1 MGDHGYDDTAAGEAP
16 PDTQGASIWETPITR
31 RQVITGIV
39 ATGALVA
46 VGRSVSG
53 PLGGDAQAMVAN
65 GLAENTYRVT
75 FDFVT
80 GVATVTGNSSL
91 PAGVPV
97 TVTVDALLNGA
108 PMPPGGAAGTRTVTV
123 TTDADGEFLAT
134 PNFTGATNDNANQFR
149 LSILTGPGPNGVA
162 YRASLLTPDPPTG
175 DPGPTGPT
183 GPLGVFGATGPTGAP
198 GPTGVTGPT
207 GVQGPVGPTGADG
220 PTGETGATGPTGPI
234 AFRRSATALLAY
246 VPGAAPGPTGVPGP
260 VGPTGAVGAQGA
272 TGPGGP
278 PGTQGPTG
286 ATGASGSTGPQGPDG
301 ATGATGPVGPTGA
314 ALRTT
319 TATAAVLY
327 LPPGPTGPTG
337 PDGPTGAAGATG
349 VTGASGLPGITGPT
363 GPTGPDGPFGP
374 DGANSGP
381 TGPTG
386 PTGAAGFAGNADVD
400 QDVTAQATPVPFPAS
415 FDGTL
420 DPNGTPI
427 DTEPKF
433 TG

>member
-1 MGDHGYDDTAAGEAP
+1 MGDREHDDTETDATADAGR
-16 PDTQGASIWETPITR
+16 GSIWETPVTR
-31 RQVITGIV
+31 RQVITGIM

-53 PLGGDAQAMVAN
+53 TLGSDAQAMIAN

-108 PMPPGGAAGTRTVTV
+108 PMPPGGAAATRTVTV

-134 PNFTGATNDNANQFR
+134 PSFAGATNDNANQFR

-162 YRASLLTPDPPTG
+162 YRASFLTPDPPVG
-175 DPGPTGPT
+175 DPGPSGPT
-183 GPLGVFGATGPTGAP
+183 GPLGGLGATGPTGAP

-207 GVQGPVGPTGADG
+207 GPTGA
-220 PTGETGATGPTGPI
+220 TFGATGPTGPTGPTM
-234 AFRRSATALLAY
+234 FTRTTTALVTY
-246 VPGAAPGPTGVPGP
+246 VPGAAPGPTGGI
-260 VGPTGAVGAQGA
+260 GPTGPTGPLGEEGA
-272 TGPGGP
+272 TGPIGP
-278 PGTQGPTG
+278 PGQPGPTG
-286 ATGASGSTGPQGPDG
+286 PT
-301 ATGATGPVGPTGA
+301 GPTGDSLA
-314 ALRTT
+314 FQLRST

-327 LPPGPTGPTG
+327 LPPGPTGPAG
-337 PDGPTGAAGATG
+337 PTGPTGAVGATG
-349 VTGASGLPGITGPT
+349 VTGASGLPGVTGTAGPT
-363 GPTGPDGPFGP
+363 GPTGP
-374 DGANSGP
+374 AEP
-381 TGPTG
+381 TGATGATG
-386 PTGAAGFAGNADVD
+386 PTGAGVAAAFTAVE
-400 QDVTAQATPVPFPAS
+400 QDVTAQAAPVAFPAS

-420 DPNGTPI
+420 DASGAPI
-427 DTEPKF
+427 ETNPKF